1 MAQQQVLVIPT
12 DSFLTAL
19 IDRGILPAGTTR
31 SSVWAGN
38 QLGVSYI
45 KVVMNN
51 SNFEDLDPLPVSTVD
66 VPAAIE
72 GLGL

>member
-1 MAQQQVLVIPT
+1 
-12 DSFLTAL
+12 
-19 IDRGILPAGTTR
+19 
-31 SSVWAGN
+31 
-38 QLGVSYI
+38 
-45 KVVMNN
+45 VMNN